1 LSAIKTSDIADPET
15 RRIAEVGLGE
25 GDKCAD
31 GSYEI
36 QTTLIEVR
44 GKDALEWNERKP
56 NESERH

>member
-1 LSAIKTSDIADPET
+1 MSFIRTSEIADPET

-25 GDKCAD
+25 GDECAD

-44 GKDALEWNERKP
+44 GEDALKWRK
-56 NESERH
+56 EAI

>member
-1 LSAIKTSDIADPET
+1 MSFINTGEIADPET

-25 GDKCAD
+25 GDECAD

-44 GKDALEWNERKP
+44 GEDALKWRK
-56 NESERH
+56 EAI